1 MLLFCLA
8 KDCEGTLFDGG
19 EDRRTMMLG
28 SSSSSSSSHAMVLS
42 CVSPLSS
49 PAVIYYKRKSR
60 PNSAVLLQ
68 VVRPVE
74 KADRWSRL
82 GVDAERAGYD
92 HIGAGGEDGGSD

>member
-49 PAVIYYKRKSR
+49 PAVILQEEIEAEQRG
-60 PNSAVLLQ
+60 SA
-68 VVRPVE
+68 
-74 KADRWSRL
+74 
-82 GVDAERAGYD
+82 AG
-92 HIGAGGEDGGSD
+92 